1 MNSQLGE
8 AEPRP
13 VLLTVPE
20 VGALLRTSSKAVY
33 AMTERRLL
41 PGSVRIGRRL
51 LFHRDVLLDWLRQK
65 STPSLQR

>member
-1 MNSQLGE
+1 MNSPHGE
-8 AEPRP
+8 P

-20 VGALLRTSSKAVY
+20 VGALLRTSPKAVY

-51 LFHRDVLLDWLRQK
+51 LFRRDMLLDWLSQK
-65 STPSLQR
+65 SNAIAEGVRR